1 MIIGNG
7 IDIIEVERI
16 EKNIGNERFLIKIYT
31 KVEIEYL
38 KKRKFNPQTAAGF
51 FAAKEAVSKC
61 IGTGFKTFGPVDIEI
76 IKDEEGKPIVK
87 LYNNALKIAKEKNI
101 FNIHL
106 SITHIKEYALAYA
119 IAESKE

>member
-7 IDIIEVERI
+7 IDITEVGRI
-16 EKNIGNERFLIKIYT
+16 KRNLENERFLLKIYT
-31 KVEIEYL
+31 LKEIEYL
-38 KKRKFNPQTAAGF
+38 KKRKFNPQTAAGY

-61 IGTGFKTFGPVDIEI
+61 LGTGFKTFGPRHIEI
-76 IKDEEGKPIVK
+76 LKDTDGKPIVN
-87 LYNNALKIAKEKNI
+87 LYSNALKIAKEKNI
-101 FNIHL
+101 DCIHL

>member
-16 EKNIGNERFLIKIYT
+16 KKKIENERFLAKIYT
-31 KVEIEYL
+31 KEEIEYL

-61 IGTGFKTFGPVDIEI
+61 FGTGFKTFGPADIEI
-76 IKDEEGKPIVK
+76 VKNEEGKPIVN
-87 LYNNALKIAKEKNI
+87 LYNNALKTAEEKNI
-101 FNIHL
+101 SCIHL
-106 SITHIKEYALAYA
+106 SITHVKEYALAYA
-119 IAESKE
+119 IAE